1 MRVLIVDRDQDLLDV
16 MTYSFRR
23 EGYEVAGATDGLQA
37 LDHVRAVRPDIVVL
51 ELDLPRLD
59 GFEVCRRIRL
69 DSEVPIIIAT
79 ARHEEPDVLRALR
92 LGADDYVTKPFSL
105 KQLSARMGTVLR
117 RCRSTSQ
124 MRSARTVRAGD
135 LELSLESYEVRRGG
149 GDPAPLTPLE
159 FRILYLLAMNEGQ
172 IIPYARLVDYAW
184 GYEGGDSS
192 LLKTHVCH
200 IRQKLNLPLT
210 GPGAIRSLAT
220 VGYGLVKRQGDT
232 GSGITPASDEP
243 SRAGNPQLDDAGR
256 RAERPRG
263 IAV

>member
-23 EGYEVAGATDGLQA
+23 EGYDVVAATDGQKA
-37 LDHVRAVRPDIVVL
+37 LDQVQAARPTIVVL
-51 ELDLPRLD
+51 DLDLPRLD

-69 DSEVPIIIAT
+69 DSEVPIIIAS
-79 ARHEEPDVLRALR
+79 ARHEESDVLRALR

-105 KQLSARMGTVLR
+105 KQLAARMETVLR
-117 RCRSTSQ
+117 RYRASSQ
-124 MRSARTVRAGD
+124 TRAARLVRAGD
-135 LELSLESYEVRRGG
+135 LELSLESYEVTRNG
-149 GDPAPLTPLE
+149 GDPIPLTPLE

-184 GYEGGDSS
+184 GFEGGDSS

-200 IRQKLNLPLT
+200 IRQKLRLPLH

-220 VGYGLVKRQGDT
+220 VGYGLVKRPGNAGIGIAPAHGGT
-232 GSGITPASDEP
+232 G
-243 SRAGNPQLDDAGR
+243 RAIDAQHDDGRPQE
-256 RAERPRG
+256 RARG

>member
-23 EGYEVAGATDGLQA
+23 EGYDVVTATDGLQA
-37 LDHVRAVRPDIVVL
+37 LDLTRATRPEIVVL

-59 GFEVCRRIRL
+59 GFEVCRRIRQE
-69 DSEVPIIIAT
+69 SELPIIVASS
-79 ARHEEPDVLRALR
+79 RNEEPDVLRALR

-105 KQLSARMGTVLR
+105 KQVAARMATVLR
-117 RCRSTSQ
+117 RYRSTSRE
-124 MRSARTVRAGD
+124 RSARTVRAGD
-135 LELSLESYEVRRGG
+135 LELRLESYEVARGG
-149 GDPAPLTPLE
+149 GAPIALTPLE

-200 IRQKLNLPLT
+200 IRQKLGLPLN

-220 VGYGLVKRQGDT
+220 VGYGLEKRRDDSGVGT
-232 GSGITPASDEP
+232 AGSIA
-243 SRAGNPQLDDAGR
+243 LR
-256 RAERPRG
+256 RATDARHDDGERRDERPRS